1 VGAHDLASGED
12 AMCKVKGCSRP
23 HFVGGLCGFHAL
35 QVAWRPPPRRP
46 DAERRT
52 PSPRRTQASARP

>member
-1 VGAHDLASGED
+1 
-12 AMCKVKGCSRP
+12 MCKVKGCSRP

-46 DAERRT
+46 AAERRT
-52 PSPRRTQASARP
+52 GSPRRAAAPGPARP